1 MSSCSWCYPYQSQK
15 SPGVIDL
22 VGLGF
27 LRRVR
32 AVKRC
37 NRRAVYKPH
46 PRAIAFNHSTANVY
60 QQRFNPCP
68 FQRDGRGPCTN
79 RCERLCV
86 LAVHACNYS
95 KQYKSQS
102 LNYRVM
108 ADIYHGL
115 GGMPFVTG
123 WGGGCGHA
131 LHQKTAELAGMPRT
145 GPGRRGFVFQGVFV
159 PP

>member
-37 NRRAVYKPH
+37 NRRAVYKPL
-46 PRAIAFNHSTANVY
+46 NH
-60 QQRFNPCP
+60 
-68 FQRDGRGPCTN
+68 
-79 RCERLCV
+79 
-86 LAVHACNYS
+86 
-95 KQYKSQS
+95 
-102 LNYRVM
+102 RVM
-108 ADIYHGL
+108 ADIHDGLWGLYHSSL
-115 GGMPFVTG
+115 ALAVAVGMRFN
-123 WGGGCGHA
+123 
-131 LHQKTAELAGMPRT
+131 QKTAELGGMPRT
-145 GPGRRGFVFQGVFV
+145 GLGWHGFVFQGVFV